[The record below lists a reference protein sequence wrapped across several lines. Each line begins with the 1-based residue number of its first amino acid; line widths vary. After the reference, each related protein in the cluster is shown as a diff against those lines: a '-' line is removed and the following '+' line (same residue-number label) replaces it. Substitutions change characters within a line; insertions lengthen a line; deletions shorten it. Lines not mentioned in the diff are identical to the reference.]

1 VPVFFSAFMDELEKV
16 ARKRKKTLG
25 QRIAYLIGKFIKRRE
40 ALKHG
45 GHALIDR
52 RRGVAWRIR

>member
-1 VPVFFSAFMDELEKV
+1 MDELEKV

>member
-1 VPVFFSAFMDELEKV
+1 VCTFFTAFVDEMEKI
-16 ARKRKKTLG
+16 AKRKKTLS